1 MITQLYAG
9 ILALILL
16 FISMDTIKA
25 RRFHKVSIGLGPNN
39 EIATMASAHS
49 NFISY
54 VPILLLLLF
63 FAESSQLISKYI
75 IHLGGLTISI
85 GRILHYMAFRS
96 PKMNFKWRVIGMK
109 LTLWPL
115 IILGLINIYIYL
127 RTLISLFQK

>member
-9 ILALILL
+9 ILALILF

-39 EIATMASAHS
+39 EIAPMASAHS
-49 NFISY
+49 NFIAY

-75 IHLGGLTISI
+75 IHLGGLAISI
-85 GRILHYMAFRS
+85 GRIFHYMAFRS
-96 PKMNFKWRVIGMK
+96 PKMNFKWRVTGMK

-115 IILGLINIYIYL
+115 IIFGLINIYIYL
-127 RTLISLFQK
+127 RTLV